1 MAMGK
6 NKTGIMAA
14 ISAATEVAASQTEP
28 RDRAQRTLP
37 RGTIGSVRA
46 GLGGIQEIDPALIL
60 AWGPQDRLG
69 VELTAV
75 NSAEVGELAESIGA
89 SGQQVPVLLRPSK
102 EKDGHFEVI
111 YGRRRIL
118 ACRQLGIPVKAL
130 IRTLDDAEALMAKG
144 LENASR
150 TDLSYYERA
159 RFAQAILEQGYSRS
173 EVCQALAVSKA
184 TLSQLE
190 RITRLVPDPV
200 ADGNRSNEHR
210 TGTDPRPRTDL
221 GAVLALSFE
230 GGRLDDAKA
239 LKILAALGEG
249 GTSDERLEAVL
260 SEVAC
265 RGARDRAQQERSP
278 VAGVQIK
285 TSRSSVTM
293 SVAKSGAQKEFA
305 EWLDQNLDG
314 LIAESFER
322 FQAENRG
329 GEGG

>member
-14 ISAATEVAASQTEP
+14 ITAAADVGTSQTEVH
-28 RDRAQRTLP
+28 DRAQRTLP

-46 GLGGIQEIDPALIL
+46 GLGGIQDIDPGLIL
-60 AWGPQDRLG
+60 AWGPQDRIG

-75 NSAEVGELAESIGA
+75 NNAQVEDLVESIRV

-102 EKDGHFEVI
+102 EKDGHFEII

-118 ACRQLGIPVKAL
+118 ACSQLGIPVKAL

-159 RFAQAILEQGYSRS
+159 RFAQAILEQGYSRG

-190 RITRLVPDPV
+190 RITRLVPENV
-200 ADGNRSNEHR
+200 GNRI
-210 TGTDPRPRTDL
+210 GAAPRAGRPKWMS
-221 GAVLALSFE
+221 LATAFE
-230 GGRLDDAKA
+230 GGRLVEARA
-239 LKILAALGEG
+239 LEIIVACGEG
-249 GTSDERLEAVL
+249 GTSDERLDAIL
-260 SEVAC
+260 SELGR
-265 RGARDRAQQERSP
+265 RGTRERLQRERSP

-285 TSRSSVTM
+285 TSRSSVTV
-293 SVAKSGAQKEFA
+293 SVAKSGEQKDFA
-305 EWLDQNLDG
+305 EWLDQHLDG
-314 LIAESFER
+314 LIAETFER
-322 FQAENRG
+322 FQAESREE
-329 GEGG
+329 EGG